1 MNETDIKNSKIK
13 NIFAI
18 LMLFVFGGLFVLLI
32 VSAINQNSKLLM
44 ASIFSII
51 FVSIVFYVSKWLL
64 NVKKSNL

>member
-32 VSAINQNSKLLM
+32 VLAINQNSKLLM

>member
-18 LMLFVFGGLFVLLI
+18 LMLFVLGGLFVLLI
-32 VSAINQNSKLLM
+32 VLAINQNSKLLM